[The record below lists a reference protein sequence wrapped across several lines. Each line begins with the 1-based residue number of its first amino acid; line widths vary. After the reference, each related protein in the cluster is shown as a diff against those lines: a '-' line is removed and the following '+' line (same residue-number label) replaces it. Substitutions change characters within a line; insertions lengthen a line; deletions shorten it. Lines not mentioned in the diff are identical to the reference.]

1 MIVYAADGY
10 CRSEGVVA
18 VYIQKKESAK
28 RIYATVVHSKTN
40 CDGYKEEGNSCCL
53 LVHFVTC
60 VVCMNC
66 ATLNERKKRTCSH
79 IEL

>member
-40 CDGYKEEGNSCCL
+40 CDGYKEEGNLQLAGS
-53 LVHFVTC
+53 FVTC
-60 VVCMNC
+60 VVYMNS
-66 ATLNERKKRTCSH
+66 ATLNERKK
-79 IEL
+79 